1 MASYAK
7 EDLIV
12 EELVGKQG
20 ISSPVQQSQKL
31 RIASSHQGGEKSEVR
46 NSLAEKFSLKD
57 QTPQLQSSIAIQ
69 KLLGITPAGNNA
81 GQTNTTTTYTSQIQT
96 TSTPIPTYDN
106 PSGLYGGIMENYN
119 TNIKV
124 NPSSLNGQYST
135 NIQGY
140 DYKYDNVSNI
150 PNYNSVSSSGLTGLD
165 AKSDSKINQIS
176 GNQVT
181 TSYYS
186 AIPSSLDHKY
196 DTKTTNITTFTNNNY
211 GIGIQDYKPY
221 VPSSTQATIGTN
233 FSTSPYVPLS
243 SALPAQN
250 YSVRDSQEYFPITD
264 SKQLIKDFNQTKG
277 SAIVEKIEQLNPK
290 NQDIYGSLQ
299 VNNQLK
305 YGGSISGVNSIRDTL
320 VLQNQN
326 LASNVK
332 DSITFNNQL
341 FANQFSN
348 SPKNYD
354 DKAASDQYKIQS
366 FLNKFASY
374 QPTPQA
380 IRTSGL
386 KNSTSQL
393 NIAGN
398 YPSGPNETVEETIKR
413 ANNTLKS
420 SLLKSSSTKNLS
432 SNFNT
437 KELSTYDQVV
447 PSYNYQIQQ
456 KALEIKPASQ
466 NDRLYTKE
474 SVIQDFVPSSQSY
487 QVPQQQLEDYSTK
500 YKVNTKESV
509 IQDFVPSIHFQGENK
524 QIEVNKY
531 INNNEYLNT
540 KQSEIQDF
548 DPSKNFQP
556 ASNENKL
563 YQYDSSSQNDN
574 LPSSSVKTNTFTKAN
589 AAKIIGE
596 SSRVASL
603 HRPSNSISQSPIR
616 ENPPSFSANM
626 FNTTSSKFDQLR
638 IISNIQAGAFST
650 NWQQI
655 IQKGEKDGI
664 EFNDS
669 EFPATL
675 ANIGGKYPDIVSWL
689 RPRDIFNTGYEVFV
703 KGIDPTTL
711 ISGDLGDYYFQGAV
725 SALAERDYSILKLFQ
740 TKSVNKAGC
749 YVLNICWKGV
759 WTSVI
764 LDDKFPTKG
773 NKQICFTRS
782 SSNELWAMLLEKAW
796 AKLHGSYAKID
807 GGLVR
812 EVLHDFTGA
821 PCRNFFTQGEGFVNR
836 QLLWQKIQYAEDKDL
851 IVLASC
857 MDDLLSA
864 EQEEI
869 KDLFGVDNTHPYT
882 ILGTI
887 CLKYQNKDYKFI
899 KLRNTYVK
907 QEWQPL
913 SEDKYF
919 NKLPEEVINQ
929 LSYGGRCTREGFFL
943 MEYEFFYKF
952 FTDVQICY
960 QFLGYQYTGEKLCT
974 MTAQKNYFKLQI
986 SQAGYYF
993 FQVSQQSIRTERI
1006 SDQMQTTERDY
1017 YSQVYL
1023 VVAPESNPSQ
1033 PIVAVKGNQRD
1044 LTSFNYIDNPTYLQ
1058 QGEYL
1063 AFIEVD
1069 WRSNQSSSGNC
1080 GFGAYGS
1087 NYIEIRVSNSSQCSE
1102 FANYVDSIL
1111 NDENKWELL

>member
-1 MASYAK
+1 MASYAN
-7 EDLIV
+7 EDFIV

-20 ISSPVQQSQKL
+20 ISSPVQQSQKV
-31 RIASSHQGGEKSEVR
+31 RISSSHQGPEKSEMR
-46 NSLAEKFSLKD
+46 NSLADKFSLKD

-81 GQTNTTTTYTSQIQT
+81 GQINTATYTSQIQT
-96 TSTPIPTYDN
+96 ANTPVPSYTS
-106 PSGLYGGIMENYN
+106 PSGLYGGVTENYN
-119 TNIKV
+119 ANSNV
-124 NPSSLNGQYST
+124 NPSSLSGQYST

-140 DYKYDNVSNI
+140 DYKYDNQSNI
-150 PNYNSVSSSGLTGLD
+150 PNYNSNSSSGLTGLD
-165 AKSDSKINQIS
+165 AKSDSKINQTS
-176 GNQVT
+176 GNQAIA
-181 TSYYS
+181 SYYS
-186 AIPSSLDHKY
+186 AIPSSLNNKSDI
-196 DTKTTNITTFTNNNY
+196 KTTTVTTITNNNY
-211 GIGIQDYKPY
+211 ATSIQDYKPY

-243 SALPAQN
+243 STYPAQN
-250 YSVRDSQEYFPITD
+250 YSVRASQEYFPITD
-264 SKQLIKDFNQTKG
+264 SKQLIKDSNQTKG
-277 SAIVEKIEQLNPK
+277 SAIVEKIDQLNPK

-320 VLQNQN
+320 ILQNQN
-326 LASNVK
+326 LTSNVK
-332 DSITFNNQL
+332 DSITINPSL

-348 SPKNYD
+348 SPKNQD
-354 DKAASDQYKIQS
+354 DKATQDQYKIQS
-366 FLNKFASY
+366 VLSKFASY
-374 QPTPQA
+374 QPTPQGA
-380 IRTSGL
+380 RTSGL

-393 NIAGN
+393 NIAAN
-398 YPSGPNETVEETIKR
+398 YPSIPNETVEETIKR

-437 KELSTYDQVV
+437 KELSAYDQG
-447 PSYNYQIQQ
+447 PSSYNYQFQQ
-456 KALEIKPASQ
+456 KPIEIKQ
-466 NDRLYTKE
+466 NEKLYTKE
-474 SVIQDFVPSSQSY
+474 SVIQDFVPPSQTY
-487 QVPQQQLEDYSTK
+487 QAPQYQLEDYSSK

-509 IQDFVPSIHFQGENK
+509 IQDFVPSKLFSAQNQQIDTNK
-524 QIEVNKY
+524 QINTEQ
-531 INNNEYLNT
+531 LNT

-548 DPSKNFQP
+548 DPSRNLQP
-556 ASNENKL
+556 QSYENKV
-563 YQYDSSSQNDN
+563 YQYDSQYQNYN
-574 LPSSSVKTNTFTKAN
+574 IPSSSVKTSSFAKAN
-589 AAKIIGE
+589 PLTTKNQAE
-596 SSRVASL
+596 NSRVSSF
-603 HRPSNSISQSPIR
+603 HKPSNSISQSPIR
-616 ENPPSFSANM
+616 ENPPSFQANM
-626 FNTTSSKFDQLR
+626 FNTTPSKFDQLR
-638 IISNIQAGAFST
+638 IISTIQAGAFST

-675 ANIGGKYPDIVSWL
+675 ANIGGKYPDVVSWL

-821 PCRNFFTQGEGFVNR
+821 PCRNFFTSGEGFLNR

-869 KDLFGVDNTHPYT
+869 KDLFGIDNVHPYT

-907 QEWQPL
+907 QEWQPM

-919 NKLPEEVINQ
+919 NKLPQEVINQ

-1006 SDQMQTTERDY
+1006 SDQMSTTERDY

-1033 PIVAVKGNQRD
+1033 PVVAVKGNQRD
-1044 LTSFNYIDNPTYLQ
+1044 LTSFNYIDNPTYLP

-1069 WRSNQSSSGNC
+1069 WKSSQSSSGNC

-1087 NYIEIRVSNSSQCSE
+1087 NYIEIRVSNSNQCQE
-1102 FANYVDSIL
+1102 FANYVDKIL
-1111 NDENKWELL
+1111 NDSSKWEQV

>member
-1 MASYAK
+1 MANYAN
-7 EDLIV
+7 EDFVV
-12 EELVGKQG
+12 EELIGKQG

-31 RIASSHQGGEKSEVR
+31 RISSQHQGGEKSEVR
-46 NSLAEKFSLKD
+46 SSLAEKFSLKD
-57 QTPQLQSSIAIQ
+57 QSQLQSSIAIQ
-69 KLLGITPAGNNA
+69 KLLGITPADSNA
-81 GQTNTTTTYTSQIQT
+81 GQSNAATYSSQIQT
-96 TSTPIPTYDN
+96 TSTPIPSYTS
-106 PSGLYGGIMENYN
+106 PSGLNAGVTENYN
-119 TNIKV
+119 INSKV
-124 NPSSLNGQYST
+124 SPSSLSGQYST

-140 DYKYDNVSNI
+140 DYKYDNQSNI
-150 PNYNSVSSSGLTGLD
+150 ANYNNVSSSGLTGLD
-165 AKSDSKINQIS
+165 AKGDSKINQTS
-176 GNQVT
+176 GNQGI

-186 AIPSSLDHKY
+186 ALPSSFDNKY
-196 DTKTTNITTFTNNNY
+196 DIKTTTVTTITNNNY
-211 GIGIQDYKPY
+211 ATGIQDYKPY
-221 VPSSTQATIGTN
+221 VPSSTQVTVGTN
-233 FSTSPYVPLS
+233 FQASPYVPLS
-243 SALPAQN
+243 NAAPAQN
-250 YSVRDSQEYFPITD
+250 YSVRASQEYFPITD
-264 SKQLIKDFNQTKG
+264 SKQLIKDTYQTKG
-277 SAIVEKIEQLNPK
+277 SAIVEKIDQLNPK

-305 YGGSISGVNSIRDTL
+305 YGSSISGVNSIRDTL

-326 LASNVK
+326 LTSNIK
-332 DSITFNNQL
+332 DSITFNPSL
-341 FANQFSN
+341 AANQYSS
-348 SPKNYD
+348 SPKNYE
-354 DKAASDQYKIQS
+354 DKSASDQYKIQS
-366 FLNKFASY
+366 VLSKFASY
-374 QPTPQA
+374 QPTPLGV
-380 IRTSGL
+380 RSSGL

-393 NIAGN
+393 NLGGN
-398 YPSGPNETVEETIKR
+398 YPLYPNETVEETIKR

-437 KELSTYDQVV
+437 KEISTYDQV

-456 KALEIKPASQ
+456 NTLEIKPTQQ
-466 NDRLYTKE
+466 NEKLYTKE
-474 SVIQDFVPSSQSY
+474 SVIQDFVPSSYSY
-487 QVPQQQLEDYSTK
+487 QVTKQQPEDYSSK
-500 YKVNTKESV
+500 YKVETKESV
-509 IQDFVPSIHFQGENK
+509 IQDFVPTLQFQAKNQK
-524 QIEVNKY
+524 FEVNKQSS
-531 INNNEYLNT
+531 NEYLNT

-556 ASNENKL
+556 YLNENKVN
-563 YQYDSSSQNDN
+563 QYDSSSQNYN
-574 LPSSSVKTNTFTKAN
+574 LPSSSIKTSTFAKAN
-589 AAKIIGE
+589 ALTTKSIGE
-596 SSRVASL
+596 NSRVVSL
-603 HRPSNSISQSPIR
+603 HKPSNSIPQSPIR

-626 FNTTSSKFDQLR
+626 FNTTPSKFDQLR
-638 IISNIQAGAFST
+638 VISNIQAGTFST

-675 ANIGGKYPDIVSWL
+675 ANIGGKYPDVVSWL
-689 RPRDIFNTGYEVFV
+689 RPRDIFNTGYEIFV

-857 MDDLLSA
+857 MDDLLST

-869 KDLFGVDNTHPYT
+869 KDLFGIDNSHPYT

-907 QEWQPL
+907 QEWQPM

-919 NKLPEEVINQ
+919 NKLPQEVINQ

-960 QFLGYQYTGEKLCT
+960 QYLGYQYTGEKLCT

-986 SQAGYYF
+986 SQAGCYF

-1006 SDQMQTTERDY
+1006 SDQIQTTERDY

-1044 LTSFNYIDNPTYLQ
+1044 LTSFNYIDNPIYLP

-1069 WRSNQSSSGNC
+1069 WKSSQSSSGNC
-1080 GFGAYGS
+1080 GFGAYGP

-1102 FANYVDSIL
+1102 FANYVDNIL
-1111 NDENKWELL
+1111 NDSSKWEQV